1 MAGLDKILN
10 QIIAD
15 AEQSAANRL
24 EEARKEAAQIL
35 EEARQA
41 CQQMAEEVKQK
52 EAEGKAFQESRVESS
67 IEQQRRR
74 ILLRTKQEMI
84 QELLLETEAYLR
96 NQAPEDYFYTL
107 EKLIGTYAWPQEGE
121 IYFSQKDLAR
131 MPKDFDERIAQAA
144 KKRGGQL
151 KRLNEP
157 RPIPDGFILVYGG
170 IEENCTL
177 KSLIDSRKDE
187 LLDKVNQILFA

>member
-24 EEARKEAAQIL
+24 EAARQEANQMI
-35 EEARQA
+35 EEAKHI
-41 CQQMAEEVKQK
+41 CEQMAAEADKK
-52 EAEGKAFQESRVESS
+52 EAEAKIFQESRIQSS
-67 IEQQRRR
+67 VEQQRRT
-74 ILLRTKQEMI
+74 ILLRTKQEFI
-84 QELLLETEAYLR
+84 QELIQETYENIK
-96 NQAPEDYFYTL
+96 NQATEDYFDTL

-151 KRLNEP
+151 KRMNEP
-157 RPIPDGFILVYGG
+157 RPIPEGFILVYGG
-170 IEENCTL
+170 IEENCTF